1 MATREYRPGAR
12 WTLVARGHLAVLL
25 PSEQALP
32 LVPRLWDL
40 LGDGTDLY
48 GVLDALTSEFGFAR
62 LPAFG
67 IAEHRERLR
76 LLVRGAVDAAVT
88 TAAGQER
95 VSGADVGTWLERGV
109 EGWTSVELLGEDDGG
124 PALPL
129 EGGAV
134 GAASLRVHAVAGSSG
149 PAASAV
155 REPGPVATKE
165 PAPEALREPA
175 PEALREPAPAAAQ
188 EPAPAAA
195 GEPVEATIL
204 PSAETQHPVSETQGS
219 LGDSPLSDFPVTD
232 SRSAEAAPEPGAP
245 ELGAPEPAVPEPAAP
260 VEEHPTTST
269 SSYDQLWGSTV
280 VRSVEDAAVR
290 VGEGE
295 DGEEAG
301 KAADAGKAAESR
313 QAAERDAPEADR
325 GPQAPGRGR
334 PGRLVPEQATDP
346 LPPAQTTEP
355 LGAGGWTPPGLL
367 IDAVPWGRPA
377 TPTEQPAGH
386 LAGNH
391 PAPETGPEGR
401 SITSELFG
409 DHDGETVMRSDLDG
423 LGGQPG
429 GQADQAD
436 LGLTVPPP
444 PADEAEGA
452 GDRGDA
458 RSAPPSSSA
467 SGSGPLVLGRRC
479 PRGHANPPS
488 YAQCPACGEAIAGE
502 PEQLPRPALGRV
514 RLSSGEVI
522 ELEEPLVVGRQPSV
536 SRVASG
542 GMPRLVTVTSPSGD
556 ISRNHLEVRLE
567 GWHVMLR
574 DLKATNGTVLERPGQ
589 SPRRLAQGEMTIV
602 LDGDVADLG
611 DGVTLTFEAVP

>member
-1 MATREYRPGAR
+1 MATREYCPGTR

-25 PSEQALP
+25 PVEHGRP
-32 LVPRLWDL
+32 LVPRLWAL

-48 GVLDALTSEFGFAR
+48 GVLDALTAEFGFAR

-88 TAAGQER
+88 TPAGRER

-109 EGWTSVELLGEDDGG
+109 DGWTAVELVGEDDGG
-124 PALPL
+124 PSLPL

-134 GAASLRVHAVAGSSG
+134 GAASVRVHSG
-149 PAASAV
+149 NGAAPMPAA
-155 REPGPVATKE
+155 E
-165 PAPEALREPA
+165 PATAAAPA
-175 PEALREPAPAAAQ
+175 PTAAPAQTEAPAAAPARESAAG
-188 EPAPAAA
+188 EPAAGEQGSLDATILPPTDTQLPADEAPLPAAEPPAEAAPAAA
-195 GEPVEATIL
+195 P
-204 PSAETQHPVSETQGS
+204 AE
-219 LGDSPLSDFPVTD
+219 D
-232 SRSAEAAPEPGAP
+232 
-245 ELGAPEPAVPEPAAP
+245 
-260 VEEHPTTST
+260 HPTTTT

-290 VGEGE
+290 ESE
-295 DGEEAG
+295 AEEHDG
-301 KAADAGKAAESR
+301 
-313 QAAERDAPEADR
+313 
-325 GPQAPGRGR
+325 PG
-334 PGRLVPEQATDP
+334 PEQTTDP
-346 LPPAQTTEP
+346 LPPPRTTEP
-355 LGAGGWTPPGLL
+355 LAQPAAAPPASPALAWTPPSLL
-367 IDAVPWGRPA
+367 IDSLPW
-377 TPTEQPAGH
+377 AG
-386 LAGNH
+386 
-391 PAPETGPEGR
+391 PAPEPAGPGRDRESPQAPERGPEDR

-423 LGGQPG
+423 LEDQP
-429 GQADQAD
+429 ADRGATGD

-444 PADEAEGA
+444 A
-452 GDRGDA
+452 GDDAGADRRG
-458 RSAPPSSSA
+458 APPSPA
-467 SGSGPLVLGRRC
+467 DRREGPLVLGRRC

-488 YAQCPACGEAIAGE
+488 YAQCPACGEPITGE

-514 RLSSGEVI
+514 RFSSGEVI

-542 GMPRLVTVTSPSGD
+542 GMPRLVTVASPSGD

-589 SPRRLAQGEMTIV
+589 SPRRLAQGEMSIV